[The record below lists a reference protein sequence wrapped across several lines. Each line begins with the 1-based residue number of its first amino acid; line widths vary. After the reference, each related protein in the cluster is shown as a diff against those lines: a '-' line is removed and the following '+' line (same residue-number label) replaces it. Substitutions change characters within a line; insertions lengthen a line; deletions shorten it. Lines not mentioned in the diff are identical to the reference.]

1 MPFDNK
7 SRTSCTQAFVSLT
20 ETEVYFYFTKK
31 GIPYVCYSRKLL
43 HPLPPIVPPAHSLH
57 MTLASLS
64 L

>member
-43 HPLPPIVPPAHSLH
+43 HPLP
-57 MTLASLS
+57 LS
-64 L
+64 FLRHIPFI